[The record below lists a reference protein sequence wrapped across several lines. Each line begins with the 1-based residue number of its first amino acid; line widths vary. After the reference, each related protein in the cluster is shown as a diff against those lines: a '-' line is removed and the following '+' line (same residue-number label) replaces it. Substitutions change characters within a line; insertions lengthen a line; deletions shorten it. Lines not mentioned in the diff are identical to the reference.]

1 MSKKTAKKTVNPLGP
16 KPAAKRSDAGD
27 GVITEELEVQAEQF
41 SATAVPR
48 GNGPLP
54 AVPTALEEL
63 PPAAAP
69 KPLTPLAA
77 LWPDAAP
84 PKRESKTTLPPS
96 PVQERSLAAAVSGSA
111 PPKAPTQA
119 ALLKAP
125 PATTPAPTAATTCN
139 VRFELME
146 PTAKRVALC
155 GEFNQWST
163 DAAPLTQGPDGRW
176 TTTIALAPG
185 RYEYKFF
192 VDGNWMPD
200 PAARENAWN
209 YHGTLNSVI
218 EVRA

>member
-27 GVITEELEVQAEQF
+27 GVIAEELEAQAERLG
-41 SATAVPR
+41 ATAVPR

-54 AVPTALEEL
+54 AVPTALAE
-63 PPAAAP
+63 PTAAAAP

-77 LWPDAAP
+77 LWPDSTP
-84 PKRESKTTLPPS
+84 PKRESTTTAPPS
-96 PVQERSLAAAVSGSA
+96 PVQERSLAATVTRSA
-111 PPKAPTQA
+111 PPNAPIQA
-119 ALLKAP
+119 ALPKSP
-125 PATTPAPTAATTCN
+125 PAPTPAHTSATTCH

-163 DAAPLTQGPDGRW
+163 DATPLTQGPDGRW
-176 TTTIALAPG
+176 TTTIALVPG